1 MQLADDEDD
10 MSEETLKRYIAQ
22 SFIDGEDNPGV
33 LIDWNYQA
41 VALFAEKE
49 NTVLT
54 ERPYWLTQWPVT
66 SKSLMRNIVD
76 YLNGAGEPC
85 QIQSFGLRLISPPNC
100 VRLRLVTAKQAII
113 ESHPYMQEVMRAVRK
128 ESPSVYLAK
137 ISDINDK
144 SSIIVRHPFGKL
156 DLSQGLENLF
166 E

>member
-1 MQLADDEDD
+1 MQLADEEDD
-10 MSEETLKRYIAQ
+10 MSEESLKRYIAH

-41 VALFAEKE
+41 VSLFAEKA
-49 NTVLT
+49 NTIPT
-54 ERPYWLTQWPVT
+54 ERPWLTQWPVT

-76 YLNGAGEPC
+76 YLNGAGEVC

-100 VRLRLVTAKQAII
+100 VRLRLVTAKQVII
-113 ESHPYMQEVMRAVRK
+113 ESHPYMQKVMRAVRK

-137 ISDINDK
+137 ISDIHDK

-156 DLSQGLENLF
+156 NLSEGLENLF